1 MRFLFWIAREALRKL
16 SGEMH
21 CAGMYE
27 SYNRICEVLR
37 TLNDIENEA
46 QHDEAWKHS

>member
-1 MRFLFWIAREALRKL
+1 MRFLLWIAREALRKL
-16 SGEMH
+16 SGELH

-27 SYNRICEVLR
+27 SYDRISRVCEE
-37 TLNDIENEA
+37 LNDIENEA